1 MKNHLINHT
10 STIKDALAALNSL
23 GLEVMN
29 LFVIDGEQKLVGSIT
44 DGDIR
49 RSLLEG
55 YAISEPVTVSM
66 NVKFEKLVIGSFG
79 FSDIDRIRNKNIRL
93 VPVVDESGRFE
104 KLIDLSRKKSLLPVD
119 ALIMAGGEGQRL
131 RPMTAT
137 TPKPLLKIGD
147 KPIIEYNIDR
157 LIDYGIEHINISVRY
172 LGQQLVDYFG
182 DGNGKDAKISYTWED
197 EPLGTLGAL
206 RLAPSVQKEAL
217 LVMNSDLLTN
227 IDFEDFYRCFIE
239 QDADFAIATIPY
251 HVKVPYAVLQTSN
264 NQVLALQEKPTYTY
278 YSNAGIYLLKKE
290 MVSFIPSVGKYDAT
304 DLVED
309 LIRSGKK
316 VISYPILGYWL
327 DIGKPEDYIKAQEDI
342 KHLNF

>member
-1 MKNHLINHT
+1 MKNHLISHNAT
-10 STIKDALAALNSL
+10 VKDALAALNSL
-23 GLEVMN
+23 GLEIMN
-29 LFVIDGEQKLVGSIT
+29 LFVVDDHQKVLGSVT

-49 RSLLEG
+49 RSLLKG
-55 YAISEPVTVSM
+55 QPLTQAITNVM
-66 NVKFEKLVIGSFG
+66 NESFERLEKDAYT
-79 FSDIDRIRNKNIRL
+79 FSDLGRIRKRNIRL
-93 VPVVDESGRFE
+93 VPVLNSDGRFE
-104 KLIDLSRKKSLLPVD
+104 KLIDLSRKKSLLPLD
-119 ALIMAGGEGQRL
+119 ALIMAGGEGNRL

-137 TPKPLLKIGD
+137 TPKPLLKIGN

-157 LIDYGIEHINISVRY
+157 LIDYGIEQINISVRY

-182 DGNGKDAKISYTWED
+182 DGNEKDARISYIWED

-206 RLAPSVQKEAL
+206 RLAPPAQRDTW

-239 QDADFAIATIPY
+239 QKADFAIATIPY
-251 HVKVPYAVLQTSN
+251 NVKVPYAVLQTSN

-278 YSNAGIYLLKKE
+278 YSNAGIYLLRKE
-290 MVSFIPSVGKYDAT
+290 LISLIPTTRKYDAT
-304 DLVED
+304 DLVEE
-309 LIRSGKK
+309 LIKSGKR